1 MEASDPVKFAEQEL
15 DELREL
21 RRSDPEAAA
30 EALAAAVRQR
40 AEALGADV
48 HPALG
53 LLWLE
58 YGDTLLEIVERGGLD
73 APCEVVQTQ
82 EQAEPATVSEGTD
95 EDEDD
100 VEGDLQLAWE
110 CLEIARQCLE
120 RQDEV
125 SESVAALGH
134 CHGRLAEL
142 LMLQERF
149 DEAVQESRTA
159 LDLCCKAQDEASAE
173 DQDGALEA
181 ARSRL
186 ANALCRQKL
195 HQEQL
200 QQECLQALTSSST
213 NGGQRQPQ
221 NDLSGL
227 VLESSIGFNRQLPA
241 DQEIVQVPVR
251 KRPRTNVKER

>member
-1 MEASDPVKFAEQEL
+1 METSDPAKCTEQEQEL
-15 DELREL
+15 AEFRKL

-30 EALAAAVRQR
+30 EALAAAVQQQV
-40 AEALGADV
+40 EALGTDV
-48 HPALG
+48 HPDMG

-58 YGDTLLEIVERGGLD
+58 YGDTLLELVERGGLE

-82 EQAEPATVSEGTD
+82 EQAEPPMASEGGD

-120 RQDEV
+120 RQDKV
-125 SESVAALGH
+125 SARVAALGH

-159 LDLCCKAQDEASAE
+159 LELCREAQEKAPAE
-173 DQDGALEA
+173 DRGSTLEA
-181 ARSRL
+181 AESRV

-195 HQEQL
+195 
-200 QQECLQALTSSST
+200 QQEELRQECPQTITSSSS
-213 NGGQRQPQ
+213 NGGQPQ
-221 NDLSGL
+221 NDTSGR

-251 KRPRTNVKER
+251 KRPRTTANEQ